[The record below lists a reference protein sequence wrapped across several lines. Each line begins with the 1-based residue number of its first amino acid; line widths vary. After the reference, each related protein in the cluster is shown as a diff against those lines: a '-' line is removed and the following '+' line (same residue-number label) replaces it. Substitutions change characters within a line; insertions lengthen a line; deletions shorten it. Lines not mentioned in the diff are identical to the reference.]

1 VLPTFRTV
9 KETATLM
16 NVASQAN
23 DEQSKHWNGTGGHA
37 WLELQAM
44 VNQVLQPFSDLLVKA
59 CSGRVLD
66 VGCGSGG
73 TTIAAARAVGPNGS
87 CTGLDISE
95 PLITAARE
103 YAKQERVPATFI
115 LADAQTHEFELACFD
130 RVISRFGVMFFDDPA
145 AAFENLRLA
154 AKTAAELHFVAWR
167 GPADNP
173 FMTTAER
180 AAAPL
185 LPVIPPRR
193 PDAPGPFGLADR
205 DRTRRI
211 LKDSGW
217 ADIDIQPIDVACVLP
232 EKELVRYFTR
242 LGPLAP
248 PLQQTDDSTRA
259 AIIKTVRA
267 AFEPYVQGAE
277 VRYTAACWIVRAR
290 A

>member
-1 VLPTFRTV
+1 
-9 KETATLM
+9 M
-16 NVASQAN
+16 NSTSQAN

-37 WLELQAM
+37 WLELQAV
-44 VNQVLQPFSDLLVKA
+44 VNRVLQPFSDLLVKA

-66 VGCGSGG
+66 VGCGTGG

-103 YAKQERVPATFI
+103 HAKQERVPATFI
-115 LADAQTHEFELACFD
+115 LADAQTHSFEPAVFD

-145 AAFENLRLA
+145 TAFANLRRA
-154 AKTAAELHFVAWR
+154 TKTAAELRFVAWR

-185 LPVIPPRR
+185 LPAIPPRQ

-211 LKDSGW
+211 LQDGSW
-217 ADIDIQPIDVACVLP
+217 TDIDIQPIDIACVLP

-242 LGPLAP
+242 LGPLGQFWPQA
-248 PLQQTDDSTRA
+248 DERTRA
-259 AIIKTVRA
+259 AIIETVRP
-267 AFEPYVQGAE
+267 AFEPYVHGAE
-277 VRYTAACWIVRAR
+277 IRFTAACWIVRA
-290 A
+290 AA